1 MVDSRWLR
9 RSGIKPIGYGLL
21 TINHRLFFIV
31 FFLVGTTLQALAQR
45 PDAIKLKQWEAK
57 GDTLLGQQ
65 QYAEATKVFTRII
78 DATKLAERSDF
89 NALYKRAIAQYY
101 TEGQHDLALADVDRF
116 IKEFPYVPQSHI
128 LRALI
133 YRIKEDPDKQLEDLN
148 IALDLQPANPGLL
161 KWRAGLLLDKEQYE
175 KARSDAKMAILFQDD
190 PEAEAYLA
198 FAQFNL
204 NNPDSALLAINKAI
218 ELDYSYAPA
227 YLYGGSFCLQ
237 SNEYELALK
246 YLNLGM
252 RVDPDN
258 PALLFYK
265 GVALVE
271 LEKIDQACSC
281 LNKAFYMGY
290 DDASGYIEEY
300 CYKTEDP

>member
-1 MVDSRWLR
+1 MIASRWSKMITSKFKGSSLW
-9 RSGIKPIGYGLL
+9 SKDYGLIL
-21 TINHRLFFIV
+21 ILV
-31 FFLVGTTLQALAQR
+31 FLSITAFAQR
-45 PDAIKLKQWEAK
+45 PDPIKLRQWEAQ
-57 GDTLLGQQ
+57 GDTLMGQQ

-78 DATKLAERSDF
+78 DGTKLSERSDY
-89 NALYKRAIAQYY
+89 NALYKRAICQYY
-101 TEGQHDLALADVDRF
+101 TEGQHDLALADVDKF
-116 IKEFPYVPQSHI
+116 IKEFPHIPQSHI

-133 YRIKEDPDKQLEDLN
+133 YRIKEDADKQLEDLN
-148 IALDLQPANPGLL
+148 IALDLQPANPGLF
-161 KWRAGLLLDKEQYE
+161 KWRAGLLLDKEEYE

-204 NNPDSALLAINKAI
+204 KNPDSALLAINKAI
-218 ELDYSYAPA
+218 ELDYSYVPA

-252 RVDPDN
+252 RVDPEN
-258 PALLFYK
+258 AALLFYK

-300 CYKTEDP
+300 CYKVEDP

>member
-1 MVDSRWLR
+1 MVDSRWSIVFNGKHKGNGLWFVD
-9 RSGIKPIGYGLL
+9 YGLL
-21 TINHRLFFIV
+21 LFLLLTSISAF
-31 FFLVGTTLQALAQR
+31 AQR
-45 PDAIKLKQWEAK
+45 PDPMKLKQWESE
-57 GDTLLGQQ
+57 GDTLMSQQ
-65 QYAEATKVFTRII
+65 RYAEATNAYTRII
-78 DATKLAERSDF
+78 DGTKLSEKGDY
-89 NALYKRAIAQYY
+89 NALYKRAICQYY
-101 TEGQHDLALADVDRF
+101 TEGQHDMALADVDKF

-133 YRIKEDPDKQLEDLN
+133 YRIKEDADKQIEDLN
-148 IALDLQPANPGLL
+148 IAIQMQAANPGLL
-161 KWRAGLLLDKEQYE
+161 KWRAGLLLDKQEYE
-175 KARSDAKMAILFQDD
+175 KARADAKMAILFQDD

-227 YLYGGSFCLQ
+227 YLYAGSFCIQ
-237 SNEYELALK
+237 SSEYDLALK

-252 RVDPDN
+252 RVDPEN

-271 LEKIDQACSC
+271 LEKIDEACSC

-300 CYKTEDP
+300 CYKVEDH

>member
-1 MVDSRWLR
+1 MTSHMSRWSIVNGHWSERYRLWT
-9 RSGIKPIGYGLL
+9 IDHGLFL
-21 TINHRLFFIV
+21 LLLLISTSV
-31 FFLVGTTLQALAQR
+31 FGQR
-45 PDAIKLKQWEAK
+45 PDPVKLKQWEAQ
-57 GDTLLGQQ
+57 GDTLMGQQ
-65 QYAEATKVFTRII
+65 QYAEATKVFTKII
-78 DATKLAERSDF
+78 DGTKLSEKSDY
-89 NALYKRAIAQYY
+89 NALYKRAICQYY
-101 TEGQHDLALADVDRF
+101 TEGQHDLALADVDKF
-116 IKEFPYVPQSHI
+116 IQEFPYVPQSHI

-133 YRIKEDPDKQLEDLN
+133 YRIKEDVDKQLEDLN
-148 IALDLQPANPGLL
+148 TALELQPANPGLF
-161 KWRAGLLLDKEQYE
+161 KWRAGLLLDKEEYE

-198 FAQFNL
+198 FAHFNL

-218 ELDYSYAPA
+218 ELDYSYVPA

-237 SNEYELALK
+237 SSEYELALK

-252 RVDPDN
+252 RVDPEN
-258 PALLFYK
+258 AALLFYK

-300 CYKTEDP
+300 CYKVEDP

>member
-1 MVDSRWLR
+1 MINSQRAMQVKTKPS
-9 RSGIKPIGYGLL
+9 RSGRWTVNCGLFL
-21 TINHRLFFIV
+21 LLFIISTP
-31 FFLVGTTLQALAQR
+31 LLAQR
-45 PDAIKLKQWEAK
+45 PDPLKLKQWESE
-57 GDTLLGQQ
+57 GDTLMSQQ
-65 QYAEATKVFTRII
+65 RYAEATKAYTRII
-78 DATKLAERSDF
+78 DGTKLSDKGDY
-89 NALYKRAIAQYY
+89 NALYKRAICQYY

-133 YRIKEDPDKQLEDLN
+133 YRIKEDADKQIEDLN
-148 IALDLQPANPGLL
+148 IAIEMQSANPGLL
-161 KWRAGLLLDKEQYE
+161 KWRAGLLLDKQEFE
-175 KARSDAKMAILFQDD
+175 KAKKDAKMAILFQDD

-227 YLYGGSFCLQ
+227 YLYGGSFCIQ
-237 SNEYELALK
+237 SSEYELALK
-246 YLNLGM
+246 YLGLGM
-252 RVDPDN
+252 RVDPEN

-271 LEKIDQACSC
+271 LEKIDEACSC

-300 CYKTEDP
+300 CYKVEDH

>member
-1 MVDSRWLR
+1 MDSALMDNGQ
-9 RSGIKPIGYGLL
+9 SKALQLDNCQL
-21 TINHRLFFIV
+21 TIVKFLIV
-31 FFLVGTTLQALAQR
+31 VFVFAAVSAFGQR
-45 PDAIKLKQWEAK
+45 PDPIKLKQWEAE
-57 GDTLLGQQ
+57 GDTLMSQQ
-65 QYAEATKVFTRII
+65 RYPEATKAFSRIVES
-78 DATKLAERSDF
+78 TKLSEKSDF
-89 NALYKRAIAQYY
+89 NALYKRAICQYY
-101 TEGQHDLALADVDRF
+101 IEGQHDLALADVDKF
-116 IKEFPYVPQSHI
+116 IQEFPYVPQSHI

-133 YRIKEDPDKQLEDLN
+133 YRIKEDADKQLEDLN
-148 IALDLQPANPGLL
+148 IALDLQPANPGLF

-175 KARSDAKMAILFQDD
+175 KARSDAKMAIIFQDD

-204 NNPDSALLAINKAI
+204 NNPDSALMAINKAI
-218 ELDYSYAPA
+218 ELDYNYAPA

-237 SNEYELALK
+237 SSEYNLALR

-252 RVDPDN
+252 RVDPEN

-300 CYKTEDP
+300 CYKVEDP